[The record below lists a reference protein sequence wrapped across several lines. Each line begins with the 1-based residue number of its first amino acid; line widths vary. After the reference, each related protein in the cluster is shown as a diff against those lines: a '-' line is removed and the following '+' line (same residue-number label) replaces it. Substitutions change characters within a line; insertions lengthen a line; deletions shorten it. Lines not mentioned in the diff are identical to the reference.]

1 MANRPRTYTD
11 QFKQDAL
18 KLVETSGK
26 PVSHIARDLGISP
39 YTLHNWVQKARK
51 NRPVITGNDDELT
64 ADERAEL
71 VELRKT
77 VRRQAQELEVLG
89 KAAKWFADRS
99 L

>member
-1 MANRPRTYTD
+1 MAKRPRTYTD

-26 PVSHIARDLGISP
+26 PVSQIARDLGISP

-51 NRPVITGNDDELT
+51 NRPVITGDEELT
-64 ADERAEL
+64 LDERAEL
-71 VELRKT
+71 EELRKT

-89 KAAKWFADRS
+89 KATRWFANRS

>member
-1 MANRPRTYTD
+1 MANARRTYSD

-26 PVSHIARDLGISP
+26 PTSQVARDLGIP
-39 YTLHNWVQKARK
+39 GYTLYEWVAKARQDQ
-51 NRPVITGNDDELT
+51 PVITGEALS

-71 VELRKT
+71 IELRKT

>member
-1 MANRPRTYTD
+1 MAKRPRTYTD

-26 PVSHIARDLGISP
+26 PVSQIARDLGISP

-51 NRPVITGNDDELT
+51 NHLVITGDEELT
-64 ADERAEL
+64 TDERAEL
-71 VELRKT
+71 EELRKT

-89 KAAKWFADRS
+89 KATRWFANRS